1 MKKIL
6 LIFFLIIVYIIVIKY
21 KVENAFVEKI
31 DLNLKENE
39 MGITFITL
47 EDSKSLLIN
56 KDDVKLLVVL
66 EYLNSN
72 KINNVLKMFGVEKLD
87 YIIMNDE
94 YNIDILANKNK
105 VINNKQL
112 KIKDISFFNH
122 DNELKI
128 NYLDHNFCV
137 YEKISEKSFYD
148 DCKYIYFL
156 TVDKDIKVN
165 DSVNMVFYNEDTN
178 PTYLEN
184 LYNQWIDIYMVK
196 KDYFVTL
203 KLDEDNYDT
212 ITLPL
217 NN

>member
-6 LIFFLIIVYIIVIKY
+6 FIFFLIIVYILIIEY
-21 KVENAFVEKI
+21 KMDDTYVSKI
-31 DLNLKENE
+31 DLNLKEKE
-39 MGITFITL
+39 MGITFINL

-56 KDDVKLLVVL
+56 KEDIFILVIL
-66 EYLNSN
+66 EYLNDN
-72 KINNVLKMFGVEKLD
+72 KINEVLKMFGIEKLD
-87 YIIMNDE
+87 YVLMNDE
-94 YNIDILANKNK
+94 YNMDILVSNK
-105 VINNKQL
+105 VINK
-112 KIKDISFFNH
+112 KKFKVKDISFFNN

-137 YEKISEKSFYD
+137 YEKIQEESDK

-156 TVDKDIKVN
+156 TVDKKIEVDEE
-165 DSVNMVFYNEDTN
+165 VNMVFYDEDTN
-178 PTYLEN
+178 PDYLES
-184 LYNQWIDIYMVK
+184 LYNQWIDIYMIK
-196 KDYFVTL
+196 KEYFVTL